1 MLPSF
6 VCMYIQDLI
15 LHSMQQWDVLDLAEY
30 PYIEGYEEEK
40 EPEVLIPPAKGKGDA
55 EQSRLAG

>member
-1 MLPSF
+1 
-6 VCMYIQDLI
+6 
-15 LHSMQQWDVLDLAEY
+15 MQQWNVHELGLREY

-40 EPEVLIPPAKGKGDA
+40 EPEVLIPPAKEKGDA